1 MAATATESAVTGK
14 LIAFMR
20 ERFIPEEFRE
30 SFDEDTKLL
39 ELGVLDSLNA
49 ARLLNF
55 IRSDLGVGLPSSA
68 IDSDTFQDVR
78 HLAAAVCA
86 VQPDGAAAQARA
98 TDRTRAPAPPPAP
111 AAPKESRA

>member
-1 MAATATESAVTGK
+1 MADTATESAVAGK

-55 IRSDLGVGLPSSA
+55 IRSELGVGLPSSA

-86 VQPDGAAAQARA
+86 V
-98 TDRTRAPAPPPAP
+98 PPAP
-111 AAPKESRA
+111 AATKESRT

>member
-1 MAATATESAVTGK
+1 MADTATESAVAGK

-30 SFDEDTKLL
+30 SFNEDTKLL

-55 IRSDLGVGLPSSA
+55 IRSELGVGMPSSA
-68 IDSDTFQDVR
+68 IDGDTFQDVR

-86 VQPDGAAAQARA
+86 VPLD
-98 TDRTRAPAPPPAP
+98 PAV
-111 AAPKESRA
+111 PKESRT

>member
-1 MAATATESAVTGK
+1 MAAIATESAVTGK

-55 IRSDLGVGLPSSA
+55 IRNDLGVGLPSSA

-86 VQPDGAAAQARA
+86 VQPDGTQAPVQP
-98 TDRTRAPAPPPAP
+98 RAPAQGPAP
-111 AAPKESRA
+111 AAPKENRA